1 MAESPKILAESG
13 VDGLP
18 HIVMM
23 ILTDTGGDDYNDD
36 DDNVD
41 DIGRQGR

>member
-1 MAESPKILAESG
+1 MGENPEILAESG

-23 ILTDTGGDDYNDD
+23 ILTDTGGDDDD
-36 DDNVD
+36 D